1 MFRAALATQAQDVGP
16 SAPTEVQIR
25 QSEEAESATRSVAS
39 YSCPEQDCVKMYQ
52 KHLDGGHH
60 LVKKERES
68 DYDSL

>member
-16 SAPTEVQIR
+16 SAP
-25 QSEEAESATRSVAS
+25 TRSVAS